1 MTTLTTVGYGDISG
15 QNTTERII
23 CIFLHL
29 IGVISYSIAAG
40 SLTSI
45 LQNYDELNHTTQEKI
60 SVLNRLYKDNGLPN
74 DIYYTLLA
82 QI

>member
-1 MTTLTTVGYGDISG
+1 VGRTVPDEELGIQGWIEACDYTSLSTTQLYLASFYFAMSTLTTVGYGDISG
-15 QNTTERII
+15 NNTAERII

-45 LQNYDELNHTTQEKI
+45 L
-60 SVLNRLYKDNGLPN
+60 
-74 DIYYTLLA
+74 
-82 QI
+82 